1 MDYSKVQMS
10 NSSIPSQHPPQKST
24 MHYDVLTYWYTNRPG
39 PPTTGR
45 PWCPWGN
52 NKVLSR
58 HALFYAPCLKKK
70 MSHVLTSIPG
80 QFCKVKRILLKIEA
94 IKLDETKTVNL
105 AFDIQT
111 FKSLYIA
118 PTLCFKTSYYFEKG
132 RSKRQRPPSPKRG
145 PPRFR
150 LSR

>member
-39 PPTTGR
+39 PTVHDALG
-45 PWCPWGN
+45 GN

-94 IKLDETKTVNL
+94 IKLDETKTVNQ

-111 FKSLYIA
+111 FKSLYNIA
-118 PTLCFKTSYYFEKG
+118 LKQATYFEKG
-132 RSKRQRPPSPKRG
+132 RSKRQRPPSAKRG